1 MININLW
8 YRIFDVDAVILVI
21 NINLWY
27 RIFDVDAVFLVIKDI
42 LPKMKFLVLC
52 SAFKLLKY
60 NIYAGGLLS
69 SFSGM

>member
-1 MININLW
+1 M
-8 YRIFDVDAVILVI
+8 I